1 MVEDFRAKWAAVSSE
16 NSSPSSPSKPRSQ
29 TPVLLVDF
37 QAFSFWIL
45 ESFEAGRW
53 EIVRRDVF
61 FHLLLC
67 FWRFFF
73 FLVENFGEFFFAS
86 GGRNEEILMFF
97 FQPLFHRSL
106 FLGSLKPTVFFW
118 L

>member
-45 ESFEAGRW
+45 ESFEAGRR

-61 FHLLLC
+61 FSFVASFLEV
-67 FWRFFF
+67 FFF
-73 FLVENFGEFFFAS
+73 FLVEHFGEFFFCFR
-86 GGRNEEILMFF
+86 G
-97 FQPLFHRSL
+97 
-106 FLGSLKPTVFFW
+106 KK
-118 L
+118 